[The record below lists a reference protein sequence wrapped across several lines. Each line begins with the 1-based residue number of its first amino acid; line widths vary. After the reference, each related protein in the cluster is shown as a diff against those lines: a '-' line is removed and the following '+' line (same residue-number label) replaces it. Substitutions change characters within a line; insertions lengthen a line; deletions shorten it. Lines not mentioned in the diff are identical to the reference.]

1 MIYTVTF
8 NPSLDYIIQVPSFS
22 EGIVNR
28 TADERIYAGGKGLN
42 VSMMLRRLGVESIAL
57 GFTAGFTG
65 SAILSFLREQN
76 CTTEFINLR
85 HGASRINVKLKS
97 ELETEI
103 NGQGPAP
110 TDEDLEQLYQ
120 KLDRLKIGD
129 VLVLA
134 GSIPRSMPPDTY
146 EQILSR
152 LYGRGISVAVD
163 ATGELLL
170 RVLKFCPF
178 LIKPNEH
185 ELIELCGREAH
196 TDEELLSCAKELQFQ
211 GARNVIISLAERGA
225 LLVTEKGAVHRLGA
239 PGGEAVNSVGAG
251 DSMLAGFLA
260 GFLRTGDYLEA
271 FRLGIATGSATAFSE
286 WLATEEEVNELL
298 ALVPQS

>member
-8 NPSLDYIIQVPSFS
+8 NPSLDYIIQVPEFR

-28 TADERIYAGGKGLN
+28 TANERIYAGGKGLN
-42 VSMMLRRLGVESIAL
+42 VSMVLSRLGVENIAL

-85 HGASRINVKLKS
+85 HGASRINVKLQS
-97 ELETEI
+97 GEETEI

-134 GSIPRSMPPDTY
+134 GSIPRSMPSDTY

-185 ELIELCGREAH
+185 ELAELCGREAH
-196 TDEELLSCAKELQFQ
+196 TDEELLACARELQFQ

-225 LLVTEKGAVHRLGA
+225 LLVTEKGDVCRLEA

-271 FRLGIATGSATAFSE
+271 FRLGIAAGSATAFSE
-286 WLATEEEVNELL
+286 WLATAEEIHELL
-298 ALVPQS
+298 ARVPQA